1 MLRVIHLLVVVFF
14 YNITWK
20 IWYDSNNILVASSK
34 IQKINLNSRIQFMQ
48 LQFLIC
54 FENDNFP
61 ILQFA
66 IAINYYCT

>member
-1 MLRVIHLLVVVFF
+1 
-14 YNITWK
+14 
-20 IWYDSNNILVASSK
+20 
-34 IQKINLNSRIQFMQ
+34 MQ

-66 IAINYYCT
+66 IATIYYRTQLYINVLFRLNVN

>member
-1 MLRVIHLLVVVFF
+1 
-14 YNITWK
+14 
-20 IWYDSNNILVASSK
+20 
-34 IQKINLNSRIQFMQ
+34 MQ

-66 IAINYYCT
+66 IIAIAIIAIAILLLYLAIY